1 MMRRPQRY
9 KRTDTLIP
17 STTLFRSPVIISSD
31 NRKEKLRQSQAAIQD
46 QHQPERLPNLLNV
59 QDPRLH
65 ECADKSIPVHESH
78 EIEDHQRHGE
88 QAIIGRIKETNDNKR
103 TRPGNDLTDD
113 LAAGTPEDGA
123 SRSEEHTSELQSL
136 MRISYAVFCL
146 KKKKTTQ

>member
-59 QDPRLH
+59 QDRRLH

-103 TRPGNDLTDD
+103 TLPGKDLNDD
-113 LAAGTPEDGA
+113 LAAGPQEDGA
-123 SRSEEHTSELQSL
+123 TYRAEESREG
-136 MRISYAVFCL
+136 
-146 KKKKTTQ
+146 

>member
-46 QHQPERLPNLLNV
+46 QHQPERLPNLVNV

-65 ECADKSIPVHESH
+65 ECADKSIPVHESQ

-123 SRSEEHTSELQSL
+123 SYLCAEITVLRIGIAEMTHLPRSSK
-136 MRISYAVFCL
+136 R
-146 KKKKTTQ
+146 